1 MAALPQGGSRAAKH
15 WGTGSLSC
23 LSVGCDINTQKW
35 LTLRTHPSPVFIS
48 EQDFWVGTDH
58 EVYLMIRKEG
68 VGVCVCVQNLVQLL
82 SICPL
87 FIIPPFSPFCQ
98 TFSPPHYGK
107 TFLSLSYPLCRH
119 SLSSVLCRP
128 HVYISFVSSPAFFPP
143 DTPRC
148 HCHFCVL
155 PFSSRAPA
163 MIACNN
169 CLLIS
174 SEVYLSYNLQ
184 LSSESRVAT
193 GQEGQNQ
200 NNNTPIH
207 LTLCLRDLLLSAS
220 LLENSLFS
228 TVQITAVH
236 FILLLI
242 LVAGGSN
249 NSLHS
254 VWSADICPFLITAL
268 APSIPLRL
276 SISAAQIFNCF
287 VVMIGF
293 VSSLN

>member
-128 HVYISFVSSPAFFPP
+128 HVYISFVSSPAFFLPILP
-143 DTPRC
+143 DATVT
-148 HCHFCVL
+148 F
-155 PFSSRAPA
+155 
-163 MIACNN
+163 AC
-169 CLLIS
+169 CRLA
-174 SEVYLSYNLQ
+174 Q
-184 LSSESRVAT
+184 
-193 GQEGQNQ
+193 G
-200 NNNTPIH
+200 
-207 LTLCLRDLLLSAS
+207 LLLWS
-220 LLENSLFS
+220 LATTACSYPLKFIYPIIYNYHQSL
-228 TVQITAVH
+228 
-236 FILLLI
+236 
-242 LVAGGSN
+242 
-249 NSLHS
+249 
-254 VWSADICPFLITAL
+254 
-268 APSIPLRL
+268 
-276 SISAAQIFNCF
+276 
-287 VVMIGF
+287 
-293 VSSLN
+293 